1 MVINMNKKTMIKI
14 AGASAAVAIA
24 AAVGVGVWA
33 NPVSVDAAVEWS
45 DVTVS
50 DSSYG
55 SVFNVPQRK
64 VNIAG
69 EQYSAVS
76 SVIYPDGRAVSSENI
91 VLNQAGKYTV
101 RYTVTDKSGK
111 TYFEEE
117 SFVVKHA
124 TFSFEKEGTSAE
136 YVEGYSYPGYD
147 TESDGL
153 MVRLQEQD
161 AISFSGMITIPK
173 EEDKTIYLA
182 DFFVTPDEVGSA
194 DAKTIDFVFTDV
206 TDSSKTLRIQINV
219 NAGDSDSADGW
230 WAMYTYVLAAGDG
243 QILKGL
249 EGTTNIHENDGYGGV
264 VVSNSFYAVGKNKMP
279 TDPSLNGYKIGYNPV
294 SQVITVNDRFIIDLD
309 DKAYFGGLADVQWK
323 GFTSDKVRLSVYAE
337 NYKKQ
342 SANFLIR
349 SVKDIDLNGTVV
361 EDDEAPVITID
372 TEYDTDK
379 MPESYV
385 GEGVYY
391 PVPEATAFDLFSGEV
406 DVSVGVYL
414 NYNAGVPIKITV
426 EDGKFEVK
434 ERGMYAIVYTAKD
447 HVGNTAEKIAWV
459 HAGGEIEEIGFVGA
473 GVQTN
478 GVVGEKFT
486 VNIPEITGGTGDSEV
501 TATVSIGGKV
511 EMTFTEDDVDW
522 SFYPETA
529 GAWMVVYKATDFL
542 GKTAQTAVVTNLVIP
557 SAPVFRGEVEFPNVL
572 VDGFEYKLP
581 ELLVYDFMSGTLSVE
596 KASVEVT
603 DKNGSKTY
611 LSGNSFVPEVN
622 ENGDKI
628 TVRYFY
634 AYGDG
639 EEITLPEEE
648 LPVIIGINRADANQS
663 VIVANYFYADEK
675 TFTASKTD
683 ENGKTYSDGVL
694 FTVNK
699 AGNSKWIFANA
710 VAAKN
715 FTLDIRTVSGKSNF
729 TALSVKLT
737 DSENA
742 RQSLT
747 VRLVKGYSTYRVV
760 TGNVSENTT
769 IPVSGT
775 ANISVGFTEGRVLL
789 GGSAFDPVVNDY
801 GEKFTGFSSGKINV
815 EFTAE
820 NASVGAQY
828 HIYSVSGQLTN
839 SLYDYVSPTIVTT
852 GNYGGAISL
861 GSTYYISSAIAAD
874 VLAPTVDFD
883 ITVTAPG
890 GSVARD
896 INGLLLDKVDPSV
909 GYYLLCDS
917 YGEYRISYTAKESGV
932 AYPNEEVSFY
942 TVTVIDET
950 APVADIKSVATKVK
964 VGATVYVP
972 SYTVTDD
979 ITPSDK
985 IIVQIG
991 YRDPYGRFRS
1001 IKGNGFVCSA
1011 AGKYELRFFVIDEA
1025 GNSAMY
1031 NYTIEAV

>member
-1 MVINMNKKTMIKI
+1 MVINMNKKTMIKL

-33 NPVSVDAAVEWS
+33 NPIGADAAVEWS

-50 DSSYG
+50 DSTYG
-55 SVFNVPQRK
+55 SVFNVPSRE
-64 VNIAG
+64 VTVAG
-69 EQYSAVS
+69 EKYTAVS
-76 SVIYPDGRAVSSENI
+76 SVIFPDGRAVSSENI
-91 VLNQAGKYTV
+91 VLSQAGKYTV
-101 RYTVTDKSGK
+101 RYTVTDKGGK

-124 TFSFEKEGTSAE
+124 TFSFEKEGTTAQ

-161 AISFSGMITIPK
+161 TLSFSGMITIPK

-249 EGTTNIHENDGYGGV
+249 EGTTNLHENDGYGGV

-294 SQVITVNDRFIIDLD
+294 SQVVTINDRFIIDLD

-323 GFTSDKVRLSVYAE
+323 GFTSDKVRLTVYAE

-342 SANFLIR
+342 SANFLLR
-349 SVKDIDLNGTVV
+349 SVKDIVLNGTIV
-361 EDDEAPVITID
+361 EDDEAPTITID

-414 NYNAGVPIKITV
+414 NYNAGVPTKITV
-426 EDGKFEVK
+426 ENGKFEVK

-478 GVVGEKFT
+478 GVVGEKLT
-486 VNIPEITGGTGDSEV
+486 VNIPEITGGTGVSKV
-501 TATVSIGGKV
+501 TAAVSLDGKV
-511 EMTFTEDDVDW
+511 EMTFTEEDKDW

-529 GAWMVVYKATDFL
+529 GKWMVVYKATDFL
-542 GKTAQTAVVTNLVIP
+542 GKTAQSAVVVNLEIP
-557 SAPVFRGEVEFPNVL
+557 SAPVFRGEVKFPNVL

-581 ELLVYDFMSGTLSVE
+581 ELSVYDFMSGTLNVE

-603 DKNGSKTY
+603 DKNGTKTY
-611 LSGNSFVPEVN
+611 LSGNGFIPEVN
-622 ENGDKI
+622 ESGDKI
-628 TVRYFY
+628 SVRYFY

-639 EEITLPEEE
+639 EEITLPEED
-648 LPVIIGINRADANQS
+648 LPVIIGVDRTDANQS
-663 VIVANYFYADEK
+663 VLVANYFYADDK

-683 ENGKTYSDGVL
+683 ENGKTYSDGVM

-699 AGNSKWIFANA
+699 AGDSKWIFANPLA
-710 VAAKN
+710 TNGFA
-715 FTLDIRTVSGKSNF
+715 LDIRTVVGKSNF
-729 TALSVKLT
+729 TALTLKLT
-737 DSENA
+737 DSENE
-742 RQSLT
+742 RQSL
-747 VRLVKGYSTYRVV
+747 VIRLVKGYSYYRLV
-760 TGNVSENTT
+760 TGVVSENTD
-769 IPVSGT
+769 IPASGAGDIAIGF
-775 ANISVGFTEGRVLL
+775 ANGRVLI
-789 GGSAFDPVVNDY
+789 GNNAYDPVVNVY
-801 GEKFTGFSSGKINV
+801 GEAFTGFDSGKVNI

-828 HIYSVSGQLTN
+828 HVYSVCGQLTN

-852 GNYGGAISL
+852 GNYGGAVTL

-874 VLAPTVDFD
+874 VLAPTVEFTL
-883 ITVTAPG
+883 TVTSPD
-890 GSVARD
+890 GSVAKD
-896 INGLLLDKVDPSV
+896 TSGVVLDKVDPSV

-917 YGEYRISYTAKESGV
+917 YGEYKISYNAKEGGV

-942 TVTVIDET
+942 TVTVIDEI
-950 APVADIKSVATKVK
+950 APVATIKSVPTKVK

-972 SYTVTDD
+972 SYTVKDD

-985 IIVQIG
+985 IIVEIG

-1001 IKGNGFVCSA
+1001 LKEKGFVCSV
-1011 AGKYELRFFVIDEA
+1011 AGKYELRFFIMDEA
-1025 GNSAMY
+1025 GNSVMY